1 MSGQD
6 KHPFDPPGAGGVD
19 APIRSAA
26 MNLLRWQAPA
36 WAAWATGALTLALAL
51 AASAMFTETLAGC
64 QALPLVAALLL
75 TSLIGGW
82 GPAVT
87 IGVCGAIVLWVNLSP
102 PVEQVHRIRVLIS
115 IGVPVLAA
123 CGGVAVIELL
133 RAALASLAE
142 ERKRVTALTEAQL
155 LLFSELQHR
164 VANNMQFISSLLTLH
179 SRRVTS
185 AEDGRRALLD
195 ARQRLDVMSRIHR
208 RLTTPL
214 AKGDD
219 LAQMIEDVC
228 RDLLAATG
236 ATNIV
241 CRVDMAAVE
250 LPLDRVSALAL
261 IVTELF
267 TNALKHAFV
276 GRAGGTIAVT
286 LQPTA
291 IGHYVLEVRDDGV
304 GLQRTPECDTLDRRP
319 PAGAMQGMGTRVI
332 ESLARRL
339 DGRFSLSAGLCGEP
353 GTVARLEFVA

>member
-1 MSGQD
+1 
-6 KHPFDPPGAGGVD
+6 
-19 APIRSAA
+19 
-26 MNLLRWQAPA
+26 
-36 WAAWATGALTLALAL
+36 
-51 AASAMFTETLAGC
+51 
-64 QALPLVAALLL
+64 
-75 TSLIGGW
+75 
-82 GPAVT
+82 
-87 IGVCGAIVLWVNLSP
+87 
-102 PVEQVHRIRVLIS
+102 
-115 IGVPVLAA
+115 
-123 CGGVAVIELL
+123 
-133 RAALASLAE
+133 
-142 ERKRVTALTEAQL
+142 
-155 LLFSELQHR
+155 
-164 VANNMQFISSLLTLH
+164 LH
-179 SRRVTS
+179 ARRVTS

-219 LAQMIEDVC
+219 LAHMIEEVC

-241 CRVDMAAVE
+241 CRVDMAAVD

-267 TNALKHAFV
+267 TNALKHAFI
-276 GRAGGTIAVT
+276 GRPGGTIAVT

-291 IGHYVLEVRDDGV
+291 TGHYVLEVRDDGI
-304 GLQRTPECDTLDRRP
+304 GLQRAPDPPEPR